1 MSSEMYRSAIFQ
13 LADLWTNSLEPA
25 EYVTFLMDLLEKMK
39 KAGLGNGLLEGKDS
53 GPPRNNF
60 LRKGSGE
67 KLRLA
72 EKFQGFPPAPS
83 RRTRRQSIESF
94 LPPSSRKPAAGS
106 KLQPIP
112 AGSLP
117 TIPPIDA

>member
-72 EKFQGFPPAPS
+72 EKFQGLLTGLHIRNRLCGYSELGRNSMRGGAGG
-83 RRTRRQSIESF
+83 QSQQSYCEGF
-94 LPPSSRKPAAGS
+94 HVCRMR
-106 KLQPIP
+106 
-112 AGSLP
+112 
-117 TIPPIDA
+117 